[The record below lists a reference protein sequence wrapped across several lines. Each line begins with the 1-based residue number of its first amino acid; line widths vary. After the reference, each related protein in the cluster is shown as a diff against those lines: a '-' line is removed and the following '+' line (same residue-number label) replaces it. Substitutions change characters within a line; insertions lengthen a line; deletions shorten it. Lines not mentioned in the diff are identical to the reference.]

1 MNTLNEQQ
9 PDTNVHNISD
19 ILVYPNHHFG
29 LFTPSRLQLHSN
41 VDIKEGELI
50 RLGKQF
56 YTIIGVKKVKPSN
69 PDMIK
74 ESADTLIVGGEVLNP
89 RYKIGV
95 TKFYTLEV
103 KEGKP

>member
-9 PDTNVHNISD
+9 PDTNVHVISD
-19 ILVYPNHHFG
+19 ILTYPNHYFG
-29 LFTPSRLQLHSN
+29 IFTPSRLQLHSN

-50 RLGKQF
+50 RLGKKF
-56 YTIIGVKKVKPSN
+56 YTIIGVKKVKSSN

-74 ESADTLIVGGEVLNP
+74 ESADTLIVDGEVLNP

-103 KEGKP
+103 KEN